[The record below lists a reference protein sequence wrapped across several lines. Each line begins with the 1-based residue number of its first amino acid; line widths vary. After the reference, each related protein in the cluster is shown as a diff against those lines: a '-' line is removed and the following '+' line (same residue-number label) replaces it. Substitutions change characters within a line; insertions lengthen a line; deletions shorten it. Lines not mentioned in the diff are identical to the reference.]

1 MSTLIERVYASAG
14 SEVIIDTIELA
25 CDAWDEPIYLVRGFE
40 VGGMTLG
47 LDGVVFKTFTSA
59 PISIA
64 LPKKSNQGRQSLTFA
79 IDNVTG
85 QAQKLIDAAIESGAR
100 ILLTFRRY
108 LNTDLTQPSENPF
121 YATVIGGSVSG
132 TTVQVEA
139 GFVDALNYAWP
150 RKLYTTE
157 FAPGLKYV

>member
-25 CDAWDEPIYLVRGFE
+25 CDAWAESIYIVKGYE
-40 VGGMTLG
+40 IDGMVLG
-47 LDGVVFKTFTSA
+47 LDGVTFKTFMAA
-59 PISIA
+59 PIAIA
-64 LPKKSNQGRQSLTFA
+64 LPKKSNKGSQSLNFA

-85 QAQKLIDAAIESGAR
+85 QAQRLIDQAMDSEKR
-100 ILLTFRRY
+100 IRLTFRRY

-121 YATVIGGSVSG
+121 YATVLSGSVTG
-132 TTVQVEA
+132 TTVQIEA

-150 RKLYTTE
+150 RRTYNTIE
-157 FAPGLKYV
+157 FPGLKYT

>member
-25 CDAWDEPIYLVRGFE
+25 CDAWDESIFIVKGYE
-40 VGGMTLG
+40 DMTLG
-47 LDGVVFKTFTSA
+47 LDGVVFQEFMAA
-59 PISIA
+59 PIAVA
-64 LPKKSNQGRQSLTFA
+64 LPKKSNQGRQTLNFA

-85 QAQKLIDAAIESGAR
+85 HAQRLIDTAIESEKR
-100 ILLTFRRY
+100 IQLTFRRY

-121 YATVIGGSVSG
+121 YATVLGGYVSG

-139 GFVDALNYAWP
+139 GFADLLNAAWP

-157 FAPGLKYV
+157 FAPGLAYT